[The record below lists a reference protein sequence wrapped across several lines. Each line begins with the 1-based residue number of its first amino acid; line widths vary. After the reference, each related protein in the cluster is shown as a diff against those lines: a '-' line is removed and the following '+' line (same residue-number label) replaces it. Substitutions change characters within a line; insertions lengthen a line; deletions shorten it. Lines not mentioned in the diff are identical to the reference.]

1 MEVPVQAL
9 PRVLCSS
16 DAIPASAISSTRTRG
31 HGGVGLLGCGTVG
44 SGVARRLLASHPGL
58 VKAIAV
64 RDPRKPRDV
73 AWHDFADDA
82 FEVVDDPDVRVVVEC
97 IGGLGLAR
105 ELILRAIA
113 RGKDVVTANKDLIA
127 TEGPWLAA
135 FAARTGASL
144 RYEAAV
150 GGAIPIVRALAGSLA
165 DEDVLEI
172 GGVLNG
178 TTNFVLDAMESG
190 AEYAEAL
197 AEAQRL
203 GFAEQDPRSD
213 VDGHDAAHKLAILAG
228 LAFRRPAVSPGFA
241 RRGIGGIS
249 REDVRAGAE
258 RGLRLKLVAVARRVV
273 LRQAQDD
280 TVARRDVIARG
291 DIVAQDDIGAQH
303 ETVAQDDIGAQHDVV
318 VIEAGVT
325 PAFVPEDHPFARARG
340 AENVVRVLG
349 RGCGP
354 LVFSGFGAGG
364 DATASAVVADV
375 FAALDARG
383 RVPAHDGEDLV
394 SRPLRAPLL
403 VRFAEG
409 SVVTSDAVPLDQLE
423 AAAGGFDGR
432 EVRSVIPVWR
442 DAA

>member
-1 MEVPVQAL
+1 MQTV
-9 PRVLCSS
+9 PRVLCAS
-16 DAIPASAISSTRTRG
+16 DANSFETSASTTTRAR
-31 HGGVGLLGCGTVG
+31 GVGLLGCGTVG

-58 VKAIAV
+58 IRAIAV

-73 AWHDFADDA
+73 AWHDFAADA
-82 FEVVDDPDVRVVVEC
+82 FDVVDDPGVRVVVEC

-105 ELILRAIA
+105 ELVLRAIA

-135 FAARTGASL
+135 FATRTGATL

-150 GGAIPIVRALAGSLA
+150 GGAIPIVRALNGALA
-165 DEDVLEI
+165 NEDVLEI

-190 AEYAEAL
+190 AEYGEAL

-203 GFAEQDPRSD
+203 GFAEADPRSD

-228 LAFRRPAVSPGFA
+228 LAFRRPALSPALA

-249 REDVRAGAE
+249 RDDVRAGAE
-258 RGLRLKLVAVARRVV
+258 HGLRLKLVAVARRV
-273 LRQAQDD
+273 
-280 TVARRDVIARG
+280 G
-291 DIVAQDDIGAQH
+291 DA
-303 ETVAQDDIGAQHDVV
+303 
-318 VIEAGVT
+318 IEAGVT
-325 PAFVPEDHPFARARG
+325 PAYVSEEHPFARARG

-354 LVFSGFGAGG
+354 LVFSGAGAGG

-375 FAALDARG
+375 LAALDAR
-383 RVPAHDGEDLV
+383 AHVAVHGGDDLV
-394 SRPLRAPLL
+394 ARPLRAPVL
-403 VRFAEG
+403 VRFAHG
-409 SVVTSDAVPLDQLE
+409 CVVTSDAVSLDALE
-423 AAAGGFDGR
+423 AAARGLGAR
-432 EVRSVIPVWR
+432 EEVRSVIPVWR

>member
-1 MEVPVQAL
+1 MQTL

-16 DAIPASAISSTRTRG
+16 DAAVPQTMTTTATARAR
-31 HGGVGLLGCGTVG
+31 GGVGLLGCGTVG
-44 SGVARRLLASHPGL
+44 SGVARRLIASHPGL
-58 VKAIAV
+58 IRAIAV
-64 RDPRKPRDV
+64 RDPHKPRDV
-73 AWHDFADDA
+73 AWRDFADDA
-82 FEVVDDPDVRVVVEC
+82 FDVVDDPGVRVVVEC

-105 ELILRAIA
+105 ELVLRAVA

-144 RYEAAV
+144 RFEAAV

-165 DEDVLEI
+165 DEDVIEV

-178 TTNFVLDAMESG
+178 TTNFVLDAMDAG

-228 LAFRRPAVSPGFA
+228 LAFKRPAVSAGFA

-249 REDVRAGAE
+249 RDDVRAGTE
-258 RGLRLKLVAVARRVV
+258 RGLRLKLLAVARKH
-273 LRQAQDD
+273 
-280 TVARRDVIARG
+280 G
-291 DIVAQDDIGAQH
+291 DAV
-303 ETVAQDDIGAQHDVV
+303 
-318 VIEAGVT
+318 EAGVT
-325 PAFVPEDHPFARARG
+325 PAFVPEDHPFARPRG

-375 FAALDARG
+375 LAALDARERG
-383 RVPAHDGEDLV
+383 LPAHAGEDLV
-394 SRPLRAPLL
+394 ATPLRAPVL
-403 VRFAEG
+403 VRFAGG
-409 SVVTSDAVPLDQLE
+409 SVVTSDTMPLDALE
-423 AAAGGFDGR
+423 AAARGFATQG

>member
-1 MEVPVQAL
+1 VQTL

-16 DAIPASAISSTRTRG
+16 DAISSATSPTTMRA
-31 HGGVGLLGCGTVG
+31 HGVGLLGCGTVG

-58 VKAIAV
+58 IRGIAV
-64 RDPRKPRDV
+64 RDPHKPRDV
-73 AWHDFADDA
+73 RWDDFSRDA
-82 FEVVDDPDVRVVVEC
+82 FDVVDDPSVRVVVEC

-150 GGAIPIVRALAGSLA
+150 GGAIPIVRALGGSLA
-165 DEDVLEI
+165 GEEVFEI

-190 AEYAEAL
+190 AEYADAL

-228 LAFRRPAVSPGFA
+228 LAFHRPSLSPALA
-241 RRGIGGIS
+241 RRGIRGLS
-249 REDVRAGAE
+249 RDDVRAGAE
-258 RGLRLKLVAVARRVV
+258 RGLRLKLVAVARK
-273 LRQAQDD
+273 AAD
-280 TVARRDVIARG
+280 
-291 DIVAQDDIGAQH
+291 GA
-303 ETVAQDDIGAQHDVV
+303 
-318 VIEAGVT
+318 IEAGVT

-340 AENVVRVLG
+340 AENVVRVVG
-349 RGCGP
+349 RGCGT
-354 LVFSGFGAGG
+354 LVFSGAGAGG

-375 FAALDARG
+375 LAALEARERG
-383 RVPAHDGEDLV
+383 LQAHEGEDLV
-394 SRPLRAPLL
+394 SAPLRAPVL
-403 VRFAEG
+403 VRFASG
-409 SVVTSDAVPLDQLE
+409 SVVTSDAVPLDVLE
-423 AAAGGFDGR
+423 AAAGFGNVILNLSQGR
-432 EVRSVIPVWR
+432 GEVRSAIPIWR

>member
-1 MEVPVQAL
+1 MEAVMQAV

-16 DAIPASAISSTRTRG
+16 DAIPSAATASTTTRAR
-31 HGGVGLLGCGTVG
+31 GVGLLGCGTVG
-44 SGVARRLLASHPGL
+44 SGVARRLIASRPGL
-58 VKAIAV
+58 IRAIAV

-73 AWHDFADDA
+73 RWDDFVDDA
-82 FEVVDDPDVRVVVEC
+82 FDVVDDPDVRVVVEC

-178 TTNFVLDAMESG
+178 TTNFVLDAMEAG
-190 AEYAEAL
+190 AEYADAL

-203 GFAEQDPRSD
+203 GFAEHDPRSD

-228 LAFRRPAVSPGFA
+228 LAFKRPAVSAGFA

-249 REDVRAGAE
+249 RDDVRAGAE
-258 RGLRLKLVAVARRVV
+258 RGLRLKLVAVARR
-273 LRQAQDD
+273 
-280 TVARRDVIARG
+280 RG
-291 DIVAQDDIGAQH
+291 D
-303 ETVAQDDIGAQHDVV
+303 VV
-318 VIEAGVT
+318 EAGVT
-325 PAFVPEDHPFARARG
+325 PAFVAEDHPFARPRG

-375 FAALDARG
+375 LAALDARE
-383 RVPAHDGEDLV
+383 RALPAHAGDDIV
-394 SRPLRAPLL
+394 AKPLRAPVL
-403 VRFAEG
+403 VRFARG
-409 SVVTSDAVPLDQLE
+409 SVVTSDALSLDALE
-423 AAAGGFDGR
+423 AAAGGFAAQG

>member
-1 MEVPVQAL
+1 MLSV

-16 DAIPASAISSTRTRG
+16 DATSSPAASSTTTRA
-31 HGGVGLLGCGTVG
+31 GGVGLLGCGTVG

-58 VKAIAV
+58 IQGIAV

-73 AWHDFADDA
+73 AWDA
-82 FEVVDDPDVRVVVEC
+82 FVDDSFDVVDDPRVRVVVEC
-97 IGGLGLAR
+97 IGGLGIAR
-105 ELILRAIA
+105 ELVLRAIA

-150 GGAIPIVRALAGSLA
+150 GGAIPIVRALSGALA

-190 AEYAEAL
+190 AEYGEAL

-203 GFAEQDPRSD
+203 GFAESDPRSD

-228 LAFRRPAVSPGFA
+228 LAFRRPSVSASLA
-241 RRGIGGIS
+241 RRGIGAIS
-249 REDVRAGAE
+249 RDDVRAGAE
-258 RGLRLKLVAVARRVV
+258 RGLRLKLVAVARRV
-273 LRQAQDD
+273 
-280 TVARRDVIARG
+280 G
-291 DIVAQDDIGAQH
+291 
-303 ETVAQDDIGAQHDVV
+303 DVV
-318 VIEAGVT
+318 EAGVT
-325 PAFVPEDHPFARARG
+325 PAYVPEEHPFARARG
-340 AENVVRVLG
+340 VENVVRVLG
-349 RGCGP
+349 RGCGS
-354 LVFSGFGAGG
+354 LVFSGAGAGG

-375 FAALDARG
+375 LAALDARE
-383 RVPAHDGEDLV
+383 RVAVQDGADLV
-394 SRPLRAPLL
+394 ARPLRAPLL

-409 SVVTSDAVPLDQLE
+409 SVVTSDAVSLDALE
-423 AAAGGFDGR
+423 SALRGFGGRG
-432 EVRSVIPVWR
+432 EVRSAIPVWR

>member
-16 DAIPASAISSTRTRG
+16 DAISSPAISSTRTRAL
-31 HGGVGLLGCGTVG
+31 GGVGLLGCGTVG
-44 SGVARRLLASHPGL
+44 SGVARRLIASHPGL
-58 VKAIAV
+58 IKGIAV

-73 AWHDFADDA
+73 QWNDFGGDPFD
-82 FEVVDDPDVRVVVEC
+82 VVDDPQVRVVVEC

-105 ELILRAIA
+105 ELVLRAIA
-113 RGKDVVTANKDLIA
+113 RGKDVVTANKDLVA

-144 RYEAAV
+144 RYEGAV

-228 LAFRRPAVSPGFA
+228 LAFRRPSVSSALA

-258 RGLRLKLVAVARRVV
+258 RGLRLKLVAVARRV

-280 TVARRDVIARG
+280 NDAQGDVS
-291 DIVAQDDIGAQH
+291 
-303 ETVAQDDIGAQHDVV
+303 

-325 PAFVPEDHPFARARG
+325 PAFVPEDHPFARPRG

-375 FAALDARG
+375 LAALDARE
-383 RVPAHDGEDLV
+383 RVPAHEGEDLV
-394 SRPLRAPLL
+394 ARPLCAPVL
-403 VRFAEG
+403 VRFADS
-409 SVVTSDAVPLDQLE
+409 SVVTSDPIPLDRLE
-423 AAAGGFDGR
+423 AAAGGFRERG

>member
-1 MEVPVQAL
+1 MNAL

-16 DAIPASAISSTRTRG
+16 DPVPPPVPAAVRTS
-31 HGGVGLLGCGTVG
+31 GVGLLGCGTVG

-58 VKAIAV
+58 IRAIAV
-64 RDPRKPRDV
+64 RDPLKPRDV
-73 AWHDFADDA
+73 RWDDFSADA
-82 FEVVDDPDVRVVVEC
+82 FDVVDDPSVRVVVEC

-150 GGAIPIVRALAGSLA
+150 GGAIPIVRALGGALA
-165 DEDVLEI
+165 AEDVVEI

-203 GFAEQDPRSD
+203 GFAESDPRSD

-241 RRGIGGIS
+241 RRGIANVT
-249 REDVRAGAE
+249 RDDVRAGAE
-258 RGLRLKLVAVARRVV
+258 RGLRLKLVAVARRT
-273 LRQAQDD
+273 DD
-280 TVARRDVIARG
+280 G
-291 DIVAQDDIGAQH
+291 
-303 ETVAQDDIGAQHDVV
+303 
-318 VIEAGVT
+318 IEAGVT
-325 PAFVPEDHPFARARG
+325 PAFVPLDHPFARPRG

-375 FAALDARG
+375 IAALDARE

-394 SRPLRAPLL
+394 ARPLRAPLL
-403 VRFAEG
+403 VRFANG
-409 SVVTSDAVPLDQLE
+409 SVVTADAVPLDALE
-423 AAAGGFDGR
+423 LAAGR
-432 EVRSVIPVWR
+432 VRPAEEVRSAIPVWR

>member
-1 MEVPVQAL
+1 MARAFFILPMLHMEVPVQTL

-16 DAIPASAISSTRTRG
+16 EAISSPATSLTTARA
-31 HGGVGLLGCGTVG
+31 HGVGLLGCGTVG

-58 VKAIAV
+58 IRGIAV
-64 RDPRKPRDV
+64 RDPYKPRDV
-73 AWHDFADDA
+73 RWDDFSSDA
-82 FEVVDDPDVRVVVEC
+82 FDVVDDPSVRVVVEC

-150 GGAIPIVRALAGSLA
+150 GGAIPIVRALGGSLA
-165 DEDVLEI
+165 GEDVFEI

-190 AEYAEAL
+190 AEYADAL

-228 LAFRRPAVSPGFA
+228 LAFRRPSVSPALA

-249 REDVRAGAE
+249 RDDVRAGAE
-258 RGLRLKLVAVARRVV
+258 RGLRLKLVAVARKAG
-273 LRQAQDD
+273 Q
-280 TVARRDVIARG
+280 
-291 DIVAQDDIGAQH
+291 
-303 ETVAQDDIGAQHDVV
+303 

-325 PAFVPEDHPFARARG
+325 PAFVPEDHPFARPRG
-340 AENVVRVLG
+340 AENVVRVVG
-349 RGCGP
+349 RGCGT
-354 LVFSGFGAGG
+354 LVFSGAGAGG
-364 DATASAVVADV
+364 DATASSVVADV
-375 FAALDARG
+375 LAALDARERG
-383 RVPAHDGEDLV
+383 VQSHEGEDLV
-394 SRPLRAPLL
+394 SAPLRAPVL
-403 VRFAEG
+403 VRFTSG
-409 SVVTSDAVPLDQLE
+409 SVVTSDAVSLDALE
-423 AAAGGFDGR
+423 AAAGGFGGR
-432 EVRSVIPVWR
+432 GEVQSMIPVWR

>member
-1 MEVPVQAL
+1 VLSV

-16 DAIPASAISSTRTRG
+16 DATSSPAASSTTTRAR
-31 HGGVGLLGCGTVG
+31 GVGLLGCGTVG

-58 VKAIAV
+58 IRGIAV
-64 RDPRKPRDV
+64 RDLRKERDV
-73 AWHDFADDA
+73 AWDAFVDDA
-82 FEVVDDPDVRVVVEC
+82 FDVVDDPGVRVVVEC

-105 ELILRAIA
+105 ELVLRAIA

-135 FAARTGASL
+135 FAARTGATL

-150 GGAIPIVRALAGSLA
+150 GGAIPIVRALGGSLA

-190 AEYAEAL
+190 AEYGEAL

-203 GFAEQDPRSD
+203 GFAESDPRSD
-213 VDGHDAAHKLAILAG
+213 IDGHDAAHKLAILAG
-228 LAFRRPAVSPGFA
+228 LAFKRPAVSTSLA

-249 REDVRAGAE
+249 RDDVRAGAE
-258 RGLRLKLVAVARRVV
+258 RGLRLKLVAVARRV
-273 LRQAQDD
+273 
-280 TVARRDVIARG
+280 G
-291 DIVAQDDIGAQH
+291 G
-303 ETVAQDDIGAQHDVV
+303 VV
-318 VIEAGVT
+318 EAGVT
-325 PAFVPEDHPFARARG
+325 PAYVAEDHPFARARG

-349 RGCGP
+349 RGCGS
-354 LVFSGFGAGG
+354 LVFSGAGAGG

-375 FAALDARG
+375 LAALDARE
-383 RVPAHDGEDLV
+383 RVAVHSGEDLV
-394 SRPLRAPLL
+394 ARALRVPLL

-409 SVVTSDAVPLDQLE
+409 SVVTSDAVALDALE
-423 AAAGGFDGR
+423 AAVRGLRRHG
-432 EVRSVIPVWR
+432 EVCSAIPVWR
-442 DAA
+442 DVAA

>member
-1 MEVPVQAL
+1 MQTL

-16 DAIPASAISSTRTRG
+16 EAISSTATSLTTEG
-31 HGGVGLLGCGTVG
+31 AQGVGLLGCGTVG

-58 VKAIAV
+58 IRGIAV
-64 RDPRKPRDV
+64 RDPHKPRDV
-73 AWHDFADDA
+73 RWDDFSSDA
-82 FEVVDDPDVRVVVEC
+82 FDVVDDPSVRVVVEC

-150 GGAIPIVRALAGSLA
+150 GGAIPIVRALGGSLA
-165 DEDVLEI
+165 GEDVFEI

-228 LAFRRPAVSPGFA
+228 LAFRRPSVSPSLA
-241 RRGIGGIS
+241 RRGIGGLS
-249 REDVRAGAE
+249 RDDVRAGAE
-258 RGLRLKLVAVARRVV
+258 RGLRLKLVAVARK
-273 LRQAQDD
+273 DG
-280 TVARRDVIARG
+280 DVI
-291 DIVAQDDIGAQH
+291 Q
-303 ETVAQDDIGAQHDVV
+303 
-318 VIEAGVT
+318 AGVT
-325 PAFVPEDHPFARARG
+325 PAFVPEDHPFARPRG
-340 AENVVRVLG
+340 AENVVRVVG
-349 RGCGP
+349 RGCGT
-354 LVFSGFGAGG
+354 LVFSGAGAGG
-364 DATASAVVADV
+364 DATASSIVADV
-375 FAALDARG
+375 LAALEARERG
-383 RVPAHDGEDLV
+383 VQSHEGADLV
-394 SRPLRAPLL
+394 SAPLRAPVL
-403 VRFAEG
+403 VRFASG
-409 SVVTSDAVPLDQLE
+409 SVVTSDAVSLDALE
-423 AAAGGFDGR
+423 AAAGGFGGR
-432 EVRSVIPVWR
+432 GEVQSMIPVWR

>member
-1 MEVPVQAL
+1 MQTL

-16 DAIPASAISSTRTRG
+16 DAISSATSPTTMRA
-31 HGGVGLLGCGTVG
+31 HGVGLLGCGTVG

-58 VKAIAV
+58 IRGIAV
-64 RDPRKPRDV
+64 RDPHKPRDV
-73 AWHDFADDA
+73 RWDDFSRDA
-82 FEVVDDPDVRVVVEC
+82 FDVVDDPSVRVVVEC

-150 GGAIPIVRALAGSLA
+150 GGAIPIVRALGGSLA
-165 DEDVLEI
+165 GEEVFEI

-190 AEYAEAL
+190 AEYADAL

-228 LAFRRPAVSPGFA
+228 LAFHRPSLSPALA
-241 RRGIGGIS
+241 RRGIRGLS
-249 REDVRAGAE
+249 RDDVRAGAE
-258 RGLRLKLVAVARRVV
+258 RGLRLKLVAVARK
-273 LRQAQDD
+273 AAD
-280 TVARRDVIARG
+280 
-291 DIVAQDDIGAQH
+291 GA
-303 ETVAQDDIGAQHDVV
+303 
-318 VIEAGVT
+318 IEAGVT

-340 AENVVRVLG
+340 AENVVRVVG
-349 RGCGP
+349 RGCGT
-354 LVFSGFGAGG
+354 LVFSGAGAGG

-375 FAALDARG
+375 LAALEARERG
-383 RVPAHDGEDLV
+383 LQAHEGEDLV
-394 SRPLRAPLL
+394 SAPLRAPVL
-403 VRFAEG
+403 VRFASG
-409 SVVTSDAVPLDQLE
+409 SVVTSDAVPLDVLE
-423 AAAGGFDGR
+423 AAAGFGNVILNLSQGR
-432 EVRSVIPVWR
+432 GEVRSAIPIWR

>member
-1 MEVPVQAL
+1 MLSV

-16 DAIPASAISSTRTRG
+16 DATSSPAASAATTRAR
-31 HGGVGLLGCGTVG
+31 GVGLLGCGTVG

-58 VKAIAV
+58 IRAIAV

-73 AWHDFADDA
+73 AWDSFVDDA
-82 FEVVDDPDVRVVVEC
+82 FDVVDDPGVRVVVEC

-105 ELILRAIA
+105 ELVLRAIA

-150 GGAIPIVRALAGSLA
+150 GGAIPIVRALGGALA

-190 AEYAEAL
+190 AEYGEAL

-203 GFAEQDPRSD
+203 GFAESDPRSD

-228 LAFRRPAVSPGFA
+228 LAFRRPAVSTAFA
-241 RRGIGGIS
+241 RRGIGAIS

-258 RGLRLKLVAVARRVV
+258 RGLRLKLVGVARRV
-273 LRQAQDD
+273 
-280 TVARRDVIARG
+280 G
-291 DIVAQDDIGAQH
+291 
-303 ETVAQDDIGAQHDVV
+303 DVV
-318 VIEAGVT
+318 EAGVT
-325 PAFVPEDHPFARARG
+325 PAYVAENHPFARARG
-340 AENVVRVLG
+340 VENVVRVFG
-349 RGCGP
+349 RGCGA
-354 LVFSGFGAGG
+354 LVFSGAGAGG

-375 FAALDARG
+375 LAALGARQ
-383 RVPAHDGEDLV
+383 RVAVHGGDDLV
-394 SRPLRAPLL
+394 ARPLRAPLL

-409 SVVTSDAVPLDQLE
+409 SMVTSDAVALDALE
-423 AAAGGFDGR
+423 VAVRGLRARG
-432 EVRSVIPVWR
+432 EVRSAIPVWR

>member
-9 PRVLCSS
+9 PRLLCSS
-16 DAIPASAISSTRTRG
+16 DAIPSPAISSTRTRAL
-31 HGGVGLLGCGTVG
+31 GGVGLLGCGTVG
-44 SGVARRLLASHPGL
+44 SGVARRLIASHPGL
-58 VKAIAV
+58 IKGIAV

-73 AWHDFADDA
+73 AWDEFGGDPFD
-82 FEVVDDPDVRVVVEC
+82 VVDDPSVRVVVEC

-105 ELILRAIA
+105 ELVLRAIA

-165 DEDVLEI
+165 DEDVIEI

-178 TTNFVLDAMESG
+178 TTNFVLDAMEAG
-190 AEYAEAL
+190 AEYADAL

-228 LAFRRPAVSPGFA
+228 LAFRKPAVSPGLA

-249 REDVRAGAE
+249 REDVQAGAE
-258 RGLRLKLVAVARRVV
+258 RGLRLKLVAVARR
-273 LRQAQDD
+273 A
-280 TVARRDVIARG
+280 G
-291 DIVAQDDIGAQH
+291 DA
-303 ETVAQDDIGAQHDVV
+303 
-318 VIEAGVT
+318 IEAGVT
-325 PAFVPEDHPFARARG
+325 PAFVPEDHPFARPRG

-375 FAALDARG
+375 LAALDARE
-383 RVPAHDGEDLV
+383 RVPAHGGEDLV
-394 SRPLRAPLL
+394 AKPLSAPLL

-409 SVVTSDAVPLDQLE
+409 SVITNDAVSLDRLE
-423 AAAGGFDGR
+423 AAAGAFGGR
-432 EVRSVIPVWR
+432 GEVRSVIPVWR

>member
-9 PRVLCSS
+9 ARVLCSTDVS
-16 DAIPASAISSTRTRG
+16 SGAAVQTAAPAMTTHAAARA
-31 HGGVGLLGCGTVG
+31 GGVGLLGCGTVG

-58 VKAIAV
+58 IRGIAV

-73 AWHDFADDA
+73 AWADFGDDP
-82 FEVVDDPDVRVVVEC
+82 FDVVDDPSVRVVVEC

-105 ELILRAIA
+105 ELVLRAIA

-135 FAARTGASL
+135 FAQRTGASL

-150 GGAIPIVRALAGSLA
+150 GGAIPIVRALQGALA

-178 TTNFVLDAMESG
+178 TTNFMLDAMESG
-190 AEYAEAL
+190 AEYGEAL

-203 GFAEQDPRSD
+203 GFAELDPRSD

-228 LAFRRPAVSPGFA
+228 LAFHRPAVSAPLA

-249 REDVRAGAE
+249 LDDVRAGAE
-258 RGLRLKLVAVARRVV
+258 HGLRLKLVAVARRV
-273 LRQAQDD
+273 
-280 TVARRDVIARG
+280 G
-291 DIVAQDDIGAQH
+291 DA
-303 ETVAQDDIGAQHDVV
+303 
-318 VIEAGVT
+318 IEAGVT
-325 PAFVPEDHPFARARG
+325 PAYVPEDHPFARPRG

-354 LVFSGFGAGG
+354 LTFAGFGAGG
-364 DATASAVVADV
+364 DATASSVVADV
-375 FAALDARG
+375 LDALATSSEM
-383 RVPAHDGEDLV
+383 RVALQRGEDLV
-394 SRPLRAPLL
+394 SRALRAPVL
-403 VRFAEG
+403 VRFDG
-409 SVVTSDAVPLDQLE
+409 GCVVSDEAVALDRLD
-423 AAAGGFDGR
+423 AAADVYRQRGV
-432 EVRSVIPVWR
+432 VRSVIPVWR

>member
-1 MEVPVQAL
+1 VHTL

-16 DAIPASAISSTRTRG
+16 DAAAPHATATTAPRAR
-31 HGGVGLLGCGTVG
+31 GVGLLGCGTVG
-44 SGVARRLLASHPGL
+44 SGVARRLIASHPGL
-58 VKAIAV
+58 IRGIAV

-73 AWHDFADDA
+73 AWRDFAGDA
-82 FEVVDDPDVRVVVEC
+82 FEVVDDPSVRVVVEC

-105 ELILRAIA
+105 ELVLRAIA

-165 DEDVLEI
+165 GEDVFEI

-228 LAFRRPAVSPGFA
+228 LAFKRPAVSAGLA

-249 REDVRAGAE
+249 RDDVRAGAE
-258 RGLRLKLVAVARRVV
+258 RGLRLKLVAVARRS
-273 LRQAQDD
+273 
-280 TVARRDVIARG
+280 G
-291 DIVAQDDIGAQH
+291 
-303 ETVAQDDIGAQHDVV
+303 DVV
-318 VIEAGVT
+318 EAGVT
-325 PAFVPEDHPFARARG
+325 PAFVPESHPFARPRG
-340 AENVVRVLG
+340 AENVVRVVG

-375 FAALDARG
+375 LAALDARERG
-383 RVPAHDGEDLV
+383 LPAHGGEDLV
-394 SRPLRAPLL
+394 AAPLRAPVL
-403 VRFAEG
+403 VRFAGG
-409 SVVTSDAVPLDQLE
+409 SVVTSDAVALDALE
-423 AAAGGFDGR
+423 ALAGGFGAPG

>member
-1 MEVPVQAL
+1 MPSAGTASVTTRAL
-9 PRVLCSS
+9 
-16 DAIPASAISSTRTRG
+16 
-31 HGGVGLLGCGTVG
+31 GGVGLLGCGTVG

-58 VKAIAV
+58 IRGIAV
-64 RDPRKPRDV
+64 RDPHKPRDV
-73 AWHDFADDA
+73 AWRDFADDA
-82 FEVVDDPDVRVVVEC
+82 FEVVDDPGVRVVVEC

-105 ELILRAIA
+105 ELVLRAIA

-144 RYEAAV
+144 RFEAAV
-150 GGAIPIVRALAGSLA
+150 GGAIPIVRALGGSLA

-178 TTNFVLDAMESG
+178 TTNFVLDAMDAG
-190 AEYAEAL
+190 AEYSEAL

-228 LAFRRPAVSPGFA
+228 LAFKRPAVSAGFA
-241 RRGIGGIS
+241 RRGIADIS

-258 RGLRLKLVAVARRVV
+258 RGFKLKLLAVARRS
-273 LRQAQDD
+273 DD
-280 TVARRDVIARG
+280 
-291 DIVAQDDIGAQH
+291 GA
-303 ETVAQDDIGAQHDVV
+303 V
-318 VIEAGVT
+318 EAGVT
-325 PAFVPEDHPFARARG
+325 PAFVPEAHPFARPRG

-375 FAALDARG
+375 LAALDARERAG
-383 RVPAHDGEDLV
+383 LAHEGEDLV
-394 SRPLRAPLL
+394 AAPLRAPVL
-403 VRFAEG
+403 VRFAGG
-409 SVVTSDAVPLDQLE
+409 SVVASDDAVPLDALE
-423 AAAGGFDGR
+423 SAVSAIGAAGAFGAARG
-432 EVRSVIPVWR
+432 EVRSVIPIWR